1 MIFDYI
7 LFQQKYNRTMDPAGC
22 ADSKRPEFRSEM
34 QELFAPKVPDAL
46 NLSGECPQ
54 YLCDTVKGRI
64 NIKILGDC
72 CLKNNTL
79 EIVG

>member
-46 NLSGECPQ
+46 NLSGECSTIS
-54 YLCDTVKGRI
+54 L
-64 NIKILGDC
+64 
-72 CLKNNTL
+72 
-79 EIVG
+79 